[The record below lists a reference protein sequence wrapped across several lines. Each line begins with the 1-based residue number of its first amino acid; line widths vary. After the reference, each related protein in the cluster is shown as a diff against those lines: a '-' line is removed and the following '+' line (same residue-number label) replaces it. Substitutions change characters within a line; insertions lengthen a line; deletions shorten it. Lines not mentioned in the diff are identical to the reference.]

1 MLREL
6 GKPEEGLRWFW
17 DPVEV
22 SGRHHLI
29 YTGYSAVTHV
39 MVRALC
45 ERWHTETSSFHL
57 PVGEMTITLDD
68 MYNLLH
74 IPIQGCMLDHD
85 EVMDRDCG
93 IDLMSRLLGMS
104 DAAARAE
111 SAGHIS
117 YPTLKRVY
125 EDHLTEARRLE
136 NPQTREEMWER
147 GRRRQ
152 WCVRSFLLYLVGCAL
167 FTNKTKRHVDL
178 IYLDCMADLQAIGKW
193 SWGVLTLAY
202 LYDYLDDSVRL
213 NNRTMAGYT
222 TLLMVII

>member
-1 MLREL
+1 
-6 GKPEEGLRWFW
+6 
-17 DPVEV
+17 
-22 SGRHHLI
+22 
-29 YTGYSAVTHV
+29 
-39 MVRALC
+39 MVRALW

-57 PVGEMTITLDD
+57 SVREMTITLDNV
-68 MYNLLH
+68 YNLLD
-74 IPIQGCMLDHD
+74 IPIQCRMLDHD
-85 EVMDRDCG
+85 DGMDRGRG
-93 IDLMSRLLGMS
+93 IDLMTRLLGML
-104 DAAARAE
+104 DVAARVEVRVE

-136 NPQTREEMWER
+136 NPQTREEMQER

-167 FTNKTKRHVDL
+167 FTNKTNRHIDL

-193 SWGVLTLAY
+193 SWGGMTLAY

-213 NNRTMAGYT
+213 NNRTMVGCT
-222 TLLMVII
+222 TLLM